1 MLLLTNLV
9 EDSLDDGY
17 ARAAARRAA
26 GEPPGR
32 HGRVVLV
39 VGLVAVGLLLTTA
52 AVQTRQRADTVAEA
66 GDALT
71 AEIES
76 RSAANDRVERALDRA
91 RARAARERRQQLR
104 ATDEGAAVER
114 RLTGLEAVTGAGA
127 VTGPGFVLRLD
138 DAPTDPS
145 GADVDPRTDQSD
157 DGRVSDRDLQTLVNE
172 VWASGAE
179 AVAVNGQRL
188 TSLSAIRSAGEA
200 ILVDFRPL
208 SPPYEVTAVGPDDM
222 RTTFVGGFGGSYL
235 AVLRDYGIDYAV
247 TDEDDLS
254 LPASAGVT
262 VRYAVSPR
270 QMPQDSD
277 DSSDSE
283 QNRETTP

>member
-1 MLLLTNLV
+1 MLLLTSLV

-26 GEPPGR
+26 GEPPARYGP
-32 HGRVVLV
+32 VVLV

-52 AVQTRQRADTVAEA
+52 AVQTRQRADATAEA
-66 GDALT
+66 RDALT
-71 AEIES
+71 AEIED
-76 RSAANDRVERALDRA
+76 RSAANDRAERQLDRA
-91 RARAARERRQQLR
+91 RALAARERRQQLR

-114 RLTGLEAVTGAGA
+114 SLTRLEAVTGAGA

-138 DAPTDPS
+138 DAPADPS
-145 GADVDPRTDQSD
+145 GADVDPRTDQGD

-179 AVAVNGQRL
+179 AVSINGQRL
-188 TSLSAIRSAGEA
+188 TALSAIRSAGQA

-208 SPPYEVTAVGPDDM
+208 SPPYEVAAVGPDEM
-222 RTTFVGGFGGSYL
+222 RPAFVGGFGGSYL

-247 TDEDDLS
+247 TDEDDLL

-270 QMPQDSD
+270 RMPQDSD
-277 DSSDSE
+277 QSSDSE
-283 QNRETTP
+283 QNRESTP

>member
-66 GDALT
+66 RDALT

-188 TSLSAIRSAGEA
+188 TALSAIRSAGEA

-222 RTTFVGGFGGSYL
+222 RATFVGGFGGSYL

-247 TDEDDLS
+247 TDEDELS

-270 QMPQDSD
+270 QMPQDPA

-283 QNRETTP
+283 QNRESTP

>member
-66 GDALT
+66 RDALT

-76 RSAANDRVERALDRA
+76 RSAANDRVERALDRE

-104 ATDEGAAVER
+104 ATDEGAAVVR
-114 RLTGLEAVTGAGA
+114 RLTRLETVTGAGA

-179 AVAVNGQRL
+179 AVSINGQRL
-188 TSLSAIRSAGEA
+188 TALSAIRSAGQA

-208 SPPYEVTAVGPDDM
+208 SPPYEVAAVGPDEM
-222 RTTFVGGFGGSYL
+222 RPAFVGGFGGSYL

-247 TDEDDLS
+247 TDEDELS

-270 QMPQDSD
+270 QMPQDPA

-283 QNRETTP
+283 QNRESTP

>member
-1 MLLLTNLV
+1 MLLLTSLV

-26 GEPPGR
+26 GEPPARYGP
-32 HGRVVLV
+32 VVLV

-52 AVQTRQRADTVAEA
+52 AVQTRQRADATAEA
-66 GDALT
+66 RDALT
-71 AEIES
+71 AEIED
-76 RSAANDRVERALDRA
+76 RSAANDRAERQLDRA

-114 RLTGLEAVTGAGA
+114 SLTRLEAVTGAGA

-138 DAPTDPS
+138 DAPADPS

-179 AVAVNGQRL
+179 AVSINGQRL
-188 TSLSAIRSAGEA
+188 TALSAIRSAGQA

-208 SPPYEVTAVGPDDM
+208 SPPYEVTAVGPEEM
-222 RTTFVGGFGGSYL
+222 RPAFVGGFGGSYL
-235 AVLRDYGIDYAV
+235 AVLREYGIDYTV
-247 TDEDDLS
+247 TDEDDLL

-270 QMPQDSD
+270 RVPQDSD
-277 DSSDSE
+277 QSSDSE
-283 QNRETTP
+283 QNRENAP

>member
-1 MLLLTNLV
+1 MLLLTSLV

-26 GEPPGR
+26 GEPPARYGP
-32 HGRVVLV
+32 VVLV

-52 AVQTRQRADTVAEA
+52 AVQTRQRADATAEA
-66 GDALT
+66 RDALT
-71 AEIES
+71 AEIED
-76 RSAANDRVERALDRA
+76 RSAANDRAERQLDRA

-114 RLTGLEAVTGAGA
+114 SLTRLEAVTGAGA

-138 DAPTDPS
+138 DAPADPS

-179 AVAVNGQRL
+179 AVSINGQRL
-188 TSLSAIRSAGEA
+188 TALSAIRSAGQA

-208 SPPYEVTAVGPDDM
+208 SPPYEVTAVGPEEM
-222 RTTFVGGFGGSYL
+222 RPAFVGGFGGSYL
-235 AVLRDYGIDYAV
+235 AVLREYGIDYTV
-247 TDEDDLS
+247 TDEDDLL

-270 QMPQDSD
+270 RVPEDSD
-277 DSSDSE
+277 QSSDSE

>member
-1 MLLLTNLV
+1 MLLLTSLV

-17 ARAAARRAA
+17 ARAAARRDA
-26 GEPPGR
+26 GEPPAR

-66 GDALT
+66 RDALT

-76 RSAANDRVERALDRA
+76 RSAANDRVERALERS

-179 AVAVNGQRL
+179 AVAINGQRL
-188 TSLSAIRSAGEA
+188 TALSAIRSAGEA

-222 RTTFVGGFGGSYL
+222 RATFVDGFGGSYL

-247 TDEDDLS
+247 TDEDELS

-270 QMPQDSD
+270 QMPQDPA

-283 QNRETTP
+283 QNRESTP

>member
-1 MLLLTNLV
+1 MLLLTSLV

-26 GEPPGR
+26 GEPPARYGP
-32 HGRVVLV
+32 VVLV

-52 AVQTRQRADTVAEA
+52 AVQTRQRADATAEA
-66 GDALT
+66 RDALT
-71 AEIES
+71 AEIED
-76 RSAANDRVERALDRA
+76 RAAANDRAERQLDRA

-114 RLTGLEAVTGAGA
+114 SLTRLEAVTGAGA

-138 DAPTDPS
+138 DAPADPS

-179 AVAVNGQRL
+179 AVSINGQRL
-188 TSLSAIRSAGEA
+188 TALSAIRSAGQA

-208 SPPYEVTAVGPDDM
+208 SPPYEVTAVGPEEM
-222 RTTFVGGFGGSYL
+222 RPAFVGGFGGSYL
-235 AVLRDYGIDYAV
+235 AVLREYGIDYTV
-247 TDEDDLS
+247 TDEDDLL

-270 QMPQDSD
+270 RVPQDSD
-277 DSSDSE
+277 QSSDSE
-283 QNRETTP
+283 QNRENAP

>member
-1 MLLLTNLV
+1 MLLLTSLV

-26 GEPPGR
+26 GEPPARYGP
-32 HGRVVLV
+32 VVLV

-52 AVQTRQRADTVAEA
+52 AVQTRQRADATAEA
-66 GDALT
+66 RDALT
-71 AEIES
+71 AEIED
-76 RSAANDRVERALDRA
+76 RSAANDRAERQLDRA

-114 RLTGLEAVTGAGA
+114 SLTRLEAVTGAGA

-138 DAPTDPS
+138 DAPADPS

-179 AVAVNGQRL
+179 AVSINGQRL
-188 TSLSAIRSAGEA
+188 TALSAIRSAGQA

-208 SPPYEVTAVGPDDM
+208 SPPYEVTAVGPEEM
-222 RTTFVGGFGGSYL
+222 RPAFVGGFGGSYL
-235 AVLRDYGIDYAV
+235 AVLREYGIDYTV
-247 TDEDDLS
+247 TDEDDLL

-270 QMPQDSD
+270 RVPQDSD
-277 DSSDSE
+277 QSSDSE
-283 QNRETTP
+283 QNRENTP